1 MRRPKRRSS
10 VFFGCDPVMTRFP
23 VNRLGVPPCWRA
35 YFLLLRQKKVAK
47 EKATPSC
54 AVGDAD
60 SPALLEAPGGCG
72 TRGYAPQTV
81 LADFPR
87 PSSVARRSTRGPKGG
102 MAHATREKLACCG
115 RLPKKG
121 KNQNCRTLSV
131 PDGLPGPLR
140 GAEQRR
146 NAGGSR
152 LALSEPQASLASR
165 PAFRVAQGT
174 GRSPAPTQGSPFLW
188 LLSFGEPKESTPA
201 RKAESQA
208 NSSRAAK
215 NKDKC

>member
-1 MRRPKRRSS
+1 MISEALVSAP
-10 VFFGCDPVMTRFP
+10 DA
-23 VNRLGVPPCWRA
+23 RA

-47 EKATPSC
+47 EKATPGY
-54 AVGDAD
+54 APGYAGF
-60 SPALLEAPGGCG
+60 PALLGTGGGCG
-72 TRGYAPQTV
+72 TRGCAPQTV
-81 LADFPR
+81 LALFP
-87 PSSVARRSTRGPKGG
+87 PAPALLGAPHGDPKGG

-115 RLPKKG
+115 RLPKRG
-121 KNQNCRTLSV
+121 KNQILGTRPA

-174 GRSPAPTQGSPFLW
+174 RAAGTDPGVAFFLATFSW
-188 LLSFGEPKESTPA
+188 PHKKKYA
-201 RKAESQA
+201 RATSAETHA
-208 NSSRAAK
+208 NRSRAH
-215 NKDKC
+215 